1 MPIIL
6 LGYEPMKKHHYLL
19 GLIMAAGFLLA
30 SPPVHA
36 GTGQD
41 AAYIAR
47 GAGKF
52 FGSVFAIPKA
62 MLQDSGRVMF
72 PFGLVTGAV
81 RGTVQMVGGIVGGAV
96 DVAQGSAPYAKYAAL
111 AL

>member
-1 MPIIL
+1 
-6 LGYEPMKKHHYLL
+6 MKKSRYLL
-19 GLIMAAGFLLA
+19 SLAMIVGFLFV
-30 SPPVHA
+30 SPPVYA
-36 GTGQD
+36 GAGQD

>member
-1 MPIIL
+1 
-6 LGYEPMKKHHYLL
+6 MKKHSWI
-19 GLIMAAGFLLA
+19 LILIVAMGFLFA
-30 SPPVHA
+30 PSPAYA
-36 GTGQD
+36 GAGQD

>member
-6 LGYEPMKKHHYLL
+6 LGYKPMKKHCYLL
-19 GLIMAAGFLLA
+19 SIIVVLSFLLVQT
-30 SPPVHA
+30 SVYA
-36 GTGQD
+36 GAGQD
-41 AAYIAR
+41 AAYVAR

>member
-1 MPIIL
+1 
-6 LGYEPMKKHHYLL
+6 MKKHCCLL
-19 GLIMAAGFLLA
+19 GLVVLMGVLFAQASAYAGA
-30 SPPVHA
+30 
-36 GTGQD
+36 GQD
-41 AAYIAR
+41 AAYVAR

-52 FGSVFAIPKA
+52 LGSVFAIPKA

-81 RGTVQMVGGIVGGAV
+81 RGTVQMVGGIVGGAA